1 MNLNIYYIAAN
12 LNQKKPISNLI
23 LKFMIQL
30 KDIFNGT
37 QIFQKLKKV
46 LLFTILMVGTNAI
59 GQISISGTIS
69 DSDGPL
75 PGASII
81 VQGSNVGV
89 TSDFDGNFT
98 IEANEGDVL
107 ELSYVGFKTQLV
119 KVDSNQSNISITL
132 ESDSQLDE
140 VVVTGYGAER
150 RSQITGAVASIS
162 PAEMSKNTAA
172 TLDNALQGKVAG
184 VSVSANNS
192 TPGGGVS
199 VRIRGVGGIG
209 NSEPLYVIDGMPITV
224 SGNENSS
231 PLASIN
237 PEDIESISILKDAA
251 SAAIYG
257 SRAANGVV
265 LINTKTGK
273 RNQKS
278 EIAVSVKYGVQSAA
292 NSFNMMNAQKF
303 ADYRNLLETSAGR
316 PAIFT
321 NTASLGEGTDW
332 FDAITRSAE
341 ISDIQASFTGGSE
354 TGSYF
359 LSLNHFKQEGIVESS
374 SFERISLRLNADKRI
389 SDKFKIGSNIVA
401 SRTKQDILWGN
412 NRAINSAIAQSV
424 LFYPTIPVY
433 DNEGN
438 FSPTPANGFYKP
450 KVNPM
455 FQLSIPS
462 FPPIVNSFRANVYAE
477 YKITPDL
484 EFKTS
489 AFYTDSNT
497 TRQEFGSIYNLGT
510 AVSTEQSIVKQQTQS
525 YNALIENTLNYKLN
539 IDNHSL
545 SLLVGQSAQSIERES
560 LLVSGDYTEMGNN
573 TIDELANAL
582 NVDNIINE
590 ESYMSFF
597 SKLNYVFDGKYLM
610 TAIVRRDGSSKF
622 GSNTRWGTFPS
633 VSVGW
638 NVSEEDFIPTDGA
651 MSSLRLRAGWGQV
664 GNDRINNYLSTVVV
678 SSGFNYPFGNVHG
691 VVSPGLGLGG
701 IPNPDIQ
708 WETVTQYSVGVDAA
722 FFDNRL
728 NFTAEYY
735 NKTQND
741 MLIPVPQ
748 SGVTGLARGMNP
760 GEIVLNTGDLTNSG
774 LEFSVNYSGEAGKI
788 SYDLG
793 ANLTTL
799 NNIVNDLPS
808 PINRYSLNG
817 DFVTRTEEGRSLGEF
832 YGHVADGLF
841 QSAAEVSSHATQNAK
856 TSPGDIRF
864 KDINGDNVI
873 NDADKTFIGNPIPD
887 FVYGFNMSLN
897 YDNFDFSIQGNGV
910 QGNEIFNATNN
921 RLLDNA
927 DSLNKLDFTPWS
939 TSNTNTR
946 FPRAVSDDPND
957 NLRHSSFFVEDG
969 SFMRIKVI
977 QLGYS
982 FQEDL
987 ASKIGAK
994 RARLY
999 GSIQNPF
1006 TFTSYSGVDP
1016 EVGNDGGSNLTSGI
1030 DNFVY
1035 PVSRIFTVGLNIQL

>member
-1 MNLNIYYIAAN
+1 MILLKNILCGI
-12 LNQKKPISNLI
+12 
-23 LKFMIQL
+23 
-30 KDIFNGT
+30 
-37 QIFQKLKKV
+37 QIFQKFKKV
-46 LLFTILMVGTNAI
+46 LLIVVLLLISTHAF
-59 GQISISGTIS
+59 GQITINGSIS

-75 PGASII
+75 PGASVV

-89 TSDFDGNFT
+89 TTDFDGNFS
-98 IEANEGDVL
+98 IEANQGEIL
-107 ELSYVGFKTQLV
+107 ELSYVGFKTQLI
-119 KVDSNQSNISITL
+119 KVDSSDNNISITL
-132 ESDSQLDE
+132 ESDNQLDE
-140 VVVTGYGAER
+140 IIVTGYGAER

-162 PAEMSKNTAA
+162 PAEMNKNTAS

-192 TPGGGVS
+192 TPGGGIS

-231 PLASIN
+231 PLSSIN
-237 PEDIESISILKDAA
+237 PQDIESISILKDAA

-278 EIAVSVKYGVQSAA
+278 EVAVSAKYGVQSAA
-292 NSFNMMNAQKF
+292 NSYSMMDAQSF
-303 ADYRNLLETSAGR
+303 ADYRNLLETNAGR

-321 NTASLGEGTDW
+321 NTASLGKGTNW

-341 ISDIQASFTGGSE
+341 ISDLQASFTGGSE

-359 LSLNHFKQEGIVESS
+359 LSLGHFKQEGIVKSS

-389 SDKFKIGSNIVA
+389 SDKFKIGSNIVV
-401 SRTKQDILWGN
+401 SRTKQDVLWGN

-433 DNEGN
+433 DNNGN

-450 KVNPM
+450 KVNPL
-455 FQLSIPS
+455 FQLNIPAY
-462 FPPIVNSFRANVYAE
+462 PPIVNSIRANVYAE
-477 YKITPDL
+477 YKIMPDL
-484 EFKTS
+484 VFKTS

-497 TRQEFGSIYNLGT
+497 SRKEFGSMYDLGV
-510 AVSTEQSIVKQQTQS
+510 AVSTEQTILKQQSQS
-525 YNALIENTLNYKLN
+525 YNALIENTLNYRLN

-545 SLLVGQSAQSIERES
+545 SMLLGQSAQSIEQES
-560 LLVSGDYTEMGNN
+560 LLVSGDYFEMGNN

-582 NVDNIINE
+582 NVTNVINE

-622 GSNTRWGTFPS
+622 GSNKRWGTFPS
-633 VSVGW
+633 VSLGW

-651 MSSLRLRAGWGQV
+651 MNSLRLRGGWGQV
-664 GNDRINNYLSTVVV
+664 GNDRIDNYLSTVVV
-678 SSGFNYPFGNVHG
+678 SSGYNYAFGNVHG
-691 VVSPGLGLGG
+691 AVSPGLGLGG

-708 WETVTQYSVGVDAA
+708 WETVTQYSIGVDAA

-748 SGVTGLARGMNP
+748 SGVTGLAMGMSP

-788 SYDLG
+788 SYNFG

-799 NNIVNDLPS
+799 NNKINDLTS

-817 DFVTRTEEGRSLGEF
+817 SFVTRTVEGGSLGEF

-841 QSAAEVSSHATQNAK
+841 QSAAEVSSHAKQNDR

-864 KDINGDNVI
+864 KDLNDDDII
-873 NDADKTFIGNPIPD
+873 NDADKTSIGSPIPD
-887 FVYGFNMSLN
+887 FIYGFNMSLD

-910 QGNEIFNATNN
+910 HGNEIFNASNN

-939 TSNTNTR
+939 ASNTNTR
-946 FPRAVSDDPND
+946 FPRAVSDDPNN

-994 RARLY
+994 RIRLY
-999 GSIQNPF
+999 SSIQNPF
-1006 TFTSYSGVDP
+1006 TFTSYSGLDP
-1016 EVGNDGGSNLTSGI
+1016 EVGNDGGNNMSSGI

-1035 PVSRIFTVGLNIQL
+1035 PVSRIFSVGLNVQL